1 MTLVS
6 SLWVGLTGSL
16 RNYDD
21 DGSASVIKIDGLT
34 FFLFVTGVGE
44 FQDTTFKITNLRKKF
59 VSVRLR
65 PP

>member
-1 MTLVS
+1 MGVYATTMTTAVK
-6 SLWVGLTGSL
+6 T
-16 RNYDD
+16 
-21 DGSASVIKIDGLT
+21 SVMIIDLLT

-59 VSVRLR
+59 VVVRLR

>member
-1 MTLVS
+1 MTTAVK
-6 SLWVGLTGSL
+6 T
-16 RNYDD
+16 
-21 DGSASVIKIDGLT
+21 SVIKIDGLT